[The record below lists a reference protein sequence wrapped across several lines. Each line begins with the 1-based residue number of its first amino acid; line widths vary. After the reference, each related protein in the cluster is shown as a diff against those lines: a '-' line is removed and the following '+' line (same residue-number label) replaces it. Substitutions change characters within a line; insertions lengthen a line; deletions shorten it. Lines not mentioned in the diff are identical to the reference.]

1 MTETSTD
8 KIRILLVDDH
18 SLFREGIMRLLTAE
32 EDLDVVAQCSTV
44 SEAAELLRNT
54 EVDLILLDYDLYGR
68 PGSELF
74 YYLHELAFDG
84 KVLVVTAGVSDPVRR
99 DLFEE
104 GIAGIFH
111 KHDPPSMLA
120 GAIRD
125 VVAGKPLESPPP
137 IALRADVYAEQEK
150 PPRLTQREGE
160 VLRAV
165 FEGLA
170 NKEIADRL
178 EISES
183 SVKAGLQQLFQKTGV
198 RTRGQ
203 LVRIALERFRD
214 QI

>member
-1 MTETSTD
+1 
-8 KIRILLVDDH
+8 
-18 SLFREGIMRLLTAE
+18 
-32 EDLDVVAQCSTV
+32 
-44 SEAAELLRNT
+44 
-54 EVDLILLDYDLYGR
+54 
-68 PGSELF
+68 
-74 YYLHELAFDG
+74 
-84 KVLVVTAGVSDPVRR
+84 VSDPVRR

-125 VVAGKPLESPPP
+125 VMAGKTLDETPP
-137 IALRADVYAEQEK
+137 ISLRADVYAEQEK
-150 PPRLTQREGE
+150 PPRLTQRECE